1 MDMQHA
7 LHALDRDADPVPG
20 LDQTRF
26 QPPPGKACVSRRAI
40 MRKTQNQPK
49 SVLPLPRKGEEH
61 APFDRKMR
69 EEGLPLPAGREGRR
83 LHEKK

>member
-1 MDMQHA
+1 MDMR
-7 LHALDRDADPVPG
+7 HALDALDVPG

-49 SVLPLPRKGEEH
+49 SMLPLPRKGEEH
-61 APFDRKMR
+61 APFHRRRRKK
-69 EEGLPLPAGREGRR
+69 GLPLPAGREG
-83 LHEKK
+83 